1 MDNVRV
7 SGDRMYGTFYIDD
20 YSEGVEFVLYM
31 E

>member
-7 SGDRMYGTFYIDD
+7 SRGRMYGTFYIDD
-20 YSEGVEFVLYM
+20 YSEGFDFVLYM